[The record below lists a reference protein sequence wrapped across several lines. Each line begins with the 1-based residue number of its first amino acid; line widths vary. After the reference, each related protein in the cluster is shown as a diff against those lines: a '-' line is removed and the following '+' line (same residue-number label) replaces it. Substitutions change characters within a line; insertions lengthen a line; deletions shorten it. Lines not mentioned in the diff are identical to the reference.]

1 MQTEVMK
8 ALKRHLASAEHVDIS
23 QYQFINMEAVQA
35 AAGDRWPS
43 LRDRVFI
50 ASRSII
56 EKRLA
61 EEDLIIPCASG
72 FLVVFVETAGVEADA
87 LTHAIKADMTAF
99 FLGEEMLK
107 LLQVDATSERLTVEE
122 FKRTLQAAQ
131 AETMTAVSGAAAGA
145 VAAAARTPSAS
156 DGVTYHPIKD
166 PAPASVPEVEEIIF
180 APAWDPRREAVATFF
195 ALPRS
200 RGRGAEMWRYGSAI
214 LRGAARPEQRLELE
228 LDGLNKIRGHFETFA
243 AKGGRCGLVVSVNY
257 EVIANPRTRVPYAGA
272 LSKLPERMRRTLL
285 VRIESAPLD
294 APAASMTEAFRTL
307 ASYCAGL
314 FVHAPLSTL
323 SLTRLE
329 GAGVAWVGCSLPG
342 RNPGQNAGDLDRLM
356 ALVKRQRFGA
366 YIDQLT
372 SWEGVKAALE
382 TDARLLSGPAVAQA
396 HEELVAPYRLQKA
409 GVLARAA

>member
-35 AAGDRWPS
+35 AAGDRWPT

-56 EKRLA
+56 EKRLS
-61 EEDLIIPCASG
+61 EEDIIVPCASG
-72 FLVVFVETAGVEADA
+72 FLVVYVDAAGVEAEA
-87 LTHAIKADMTAF
+87 LTQAIKADMTAF

-107 LLQVDATSERLTVEE
+107 LLQVDASSDRLTVEE
-122 FKRTLQAAQ
+122 FKRTLEAVQ
-131 AETMTAVSGAAAGA
+131 AETITQVSAAASEA
-145 VAAAARTPSAS
+145 TAAAIRPPVS

-166 PAPASVPEVEEIIF
+166 PAPLSVPEVEEVIF
-180 APAWDPRREAVATFF
+180 APAWDPKREAVATFF

-200 RGRGAEMWRYGSAI
+200 RGAGREMWRYGSGI
-214 LRGAARPEQRLELE
+214 LRGAPRIEQRLQLE
-228 LDGLNKIRGHFETFA
+228 LDALDKTRAHYERFA
-243 AKGGRCGLVVSVNY
+243 DKGGRCGLVISVHY
-257 EVIANPRTRVPYAGA
+257 AVIANPRTRVPYAGA

-285 VRIESAPLD
+285 VRIENAPLD
-294 APAASMTEAFRTL
+294 APAAAMTEAFRTL
-307 ASYCAGL
+307 AGYCAGL

-323 SLTRLE
+323 SLSRLE

-342 RNPGQNAGDLDRLM
+342 RTPERSASDLGRLM
-356 ALVKRQRFGA
+356 ALIKRQRFAA
-366 YIDQLT
+366 YVDQIT
-372 SWEGVKAALE
+372 SWEGAKAALE
-382 TDARLLSGPAVAQA
+382 TEARLLSGPSIAQA
-396 HEELVAPYRLQKA
+396 HDELVTPYRLQKS